1 MALRAAN
8 PLLPKWY
15 EPKGHEGEGVRFHLK
30 GLNPAAL
37 FDVNAHSV
45 AEQGGVKFT
54 GQSIR
59 AAIAS
64 GMLGWEGFQ
73 DENGTPVPFSG
84 DVDRNLERLG
94 FGLAAELFGEIV
106 SMSNLSA
113 DQAKN

>member
-30 GLNPAAL
+30 GLNPGAL
-37 FDVNAHSV
+37 FDVNAYAIADGS
-45 AEQGGVKFT
+45 GVKFT

-59 AAIAS
+59 AALAGGLI
-64 GMLGWEGFQ
+64 GWEGFL
-73 DENGTPVPFSG
+73 DENGGNVPFSA
-84 DVDRNLERLG
+84 DVDRNIERLG
-94 FGLAAELFGEIV
+94 FGLAAELFGEVV
-106 SMSNLSA
+106 SMSNLSQ